1 MTPIRSLDD
10 ARALLA
16 DLPGPDNRAAEQA
29 AVRDAT
35 LTKPPGALGRL
46 DGLVEWICGW
56 QAKHPP
62 TLDRCRMA
70 IFAGNHGVTAEGVSA
85 FPADVT
91 QQMVG
96 NFRAG
101 GAAINQLC
109 ALTNTDI
116 RIFPIALETPTQNF
130 VHAPAL
136 SEPECA
142 EAMAIG
148 QSAVED
154 GLDILC
160 LGEMGIGNTT
170 AAAALCHGLFGG
182 DAEIWVG
189 PGTGVTGDAYSNKI
203 RVVRDAVDFHRP
215 FAGDGLSTLCRFG
228 GREMAAIAGAIIAAR
243 HARVPVLLDGYVCC
257 AAAAAL
263 FAVNNSILDHCI
275 VGHASAEP
283 GHRHLLEA
291 VNQHPLLDLD
301 MRLGEGS
308 GAALA
313 LMILKGAVAC
323 HTGMA
328 TFDQAKVSGKS
339 PESA

>member
-46 DGLVEWICGW
+46 EGLVEWICGW

-91 QQMVG
+91 QQMIG

-130 VHAPAL
+130 VDAPAM

-142 EAMAIG
+142 EAMAI
-148 QSAVED
+148 
-154 GLDILC
+154 
-160 LGEMGIGNTT
+160 
-170 AAAALCHGLFGG
+170 

-203 RVVRDAVDFHRP
+203 RVVRNAVDFHRP

-243 HARVPVLLDGYVCC
+243 HAKVPVLLDGYVCC

-313 LMILKGAVAC
+313 LMILKAAVAC
-323 HTGMA
+323 HNGMA
-328 TFDQAKVSGKS
+328 TFDEAKVSGKS